1 MPAFLRYSD
10 QIEVRKT
17 DEEETFREISAIMG
31 RIRATMFDRYR
42 HAVRSV
48 HAKSHGVL
56 KGELRVYDDLA
67 PEYAQGLFAKPGR
80 YGVVARLSTVPGD
93 ILSDAV
99 STPRGF
105 ALKVISLEG
114 DKLPGHEGQSTQ
126 DFVLV
131 TGSHFAA
138 PDAEGFLATQ
148 KLIEANASDPE
159 FLEQAVS
166 ATARSANAALKLVGL
181 ESEVLGF
188 FGYPEI
194 HILGDTFFSQA
205 AIRYGDYV
213 AKVRVAPLS
222 DGVKALKDKPLDMS
236 SESAI
241 RDAVVAFFAGN
252 SAEYEIQV
260 QLCTDLDTMPVEDAS
275 VPWPEDKSPYVGV
288 GRITFPE
295 QAAYSPARRVYAD
308 DCLSFSPWHGLAAHQ
323 PLGSVMRARRMAYEP
338 SAKFR
343 AEMNARARAEPRNIG
358 EVPD

>member
-1 MPAFLRYSD
+1 MPSFLRYSD
-10 QIEVRKT
+10 QIEVRKP
-17 DEEETFREISAIMG
+17 DEESTFREIAAVMG
-31 RIRATMFDRYR
+31 RLRATMFDRYR

-56 KGELRVYDDLA
+56 KGELTVYDDLA
-67 PEYAQGLFAKPGR
+67 PEYAQGLFAAPGR
-80 YGVVARLSTVPGD
+80 YGVVGRLSTVPGD
-93 ILSDAV
+93 ILSDKV
-99 STPRGF
+99 STPRGL
-105 ALKVISLEG
+105 ALKIIGASG
-114 DKLPGHEGQSTQ
+114 DKLPGHGDQTTQ

-131 TGSHFAA
+131 NGSHFAA
-138 PDAEGFLATQ
+138 PDAEGFLKTQ

-159 FLEQAVS
+159 FLKEAISAV
-166 ATARSANAALKLVGL
+166 ARNANAALKVVGL
-181 ESEVLGF
+181 ESETLGF

-213 AKVRVAPLS
+213 AKICVVPLS
-222 DGVKALKDKPLDMS
+222 ENVKALKDAPLDMS

-241 RDAVVAFFAGN
+241 RDAVVAFFDEQ

-260 QLCTDLDTMPVEDAS
+260 QLCTDLDSMPVEDAS

-288 GRITFPE
+288 GKITFPK
-295 QAAYSPARRVYAD
+295 QAAYSPARRVYVD
-308 DCLSFSPWHGLAAHQ
+308 DALSFSPWHGLAAHQ

-343 AEMNARARAEPRNIG
+343 NEMNARPRAEPRHIG